1 MWTEILGWALL
12 VSLNPMLLGAIVL
25 VISRPRPVQ
34 NLLAFWVG
42 CVIVNVPALLIPLV
56 ALHSVPSF
64 AALAQELATPDPT
77 SGIQPLQLGTGV
89 LALCLAV
96 LILVR
101 SRVRQRVPAR
111 SASGGDSSV
120 LVLDSDESEADS
132 RPPGRIRRLLGGPA
146 TNGTTAP
153 CGCRWFWR

>member
-64 AALAQELATPDPT
+64 AALAQELATPDPPRGSSPAAGHGSART
-77 SGIQPLQLGTGV
+77 VPRGADPGAQP
-89 LALCLAV
+89 
-96 LILVR
+96 
-101 SRVRQRVPAR
+101 
-111 SASGGDSSV
+111 
-120 LVLDSDESEADS
+120 
-132 RPPGRIRRLLGGPA
+132 GPA
-146 TNGTTAP
+146 AGA
-153 CGCRWFWR
+153 CAVRERR